1 MTAAR
6 TNSSEFMAPEVTN
19 TIYQRSLGVGLLFGV
34 ASLILAIFKDTREQ
48 FFHSYL
54 LSFMLWL
61 GVSLGSM
68 AILMIQ
74 HMTGGKWG
82 MVIRRQLEAAVR
94 CLPLMAIL
102 FVPIIVGMPYLYS
115 GDGQHHGWLNAEK
128 SDGHLYDLSQQ
139 YMTRGGSPQFLF
151 LNGYIAR
158 AVVYFAIWMIIAY
171 FLIRW
176 SREQDSPPV
185 VNPAPRFRRSAA
197 PGLILY
203 AFTISFAVIDWV
215 MSLSPPWISTIYGF
229 IFIVGEL
236 LSAICVMV
244 IVETILSKH
253 GPTSWLLKPKE
264 VHDHGKLILTFVMLW
279 AYFSFS
285 QLLIIWAGNLP
296 PEIKFFTRRLYSG
309 WQAVALVLVI
319 FHFAVPFLLLLSRSF
334 KREAK
339 TLVWLASWL
348 LFMRFVDLFWYIE
361 PNFNSTLA
369 WHWGYLLDIIVPV
382 AIGGLWF
389 AMFWRNLRSR
399 PLLPA
404 YDLHAQEFLE
414 YVGVGHD

>member
-185 VNPAPRFRRSAA
+185 VNPAPRFRRIAA

-203 AFTISFAVIDWV
+203 AFTI
-215 MSLSPPWISTIYGF
+215 
-229 IFIVGEL
+229 
-236 LSAICVMV
+236 
-244 IVETILSKH
+244 
-253 GPTSWLLKPKE
+253 
-264 VHDHGKLILTFVMLW
+264 
-279 AYFSFS
+279 
-285 QLLIIWAGNLP
+285 
-296 PEIKFFTRRLYSG
+296 
-309 WQAVALVLVI
+309 
-319 FHFAVPFLLLLSRSF
+319 
-334 KREAK
+334 
-339 TLVWLASWL
+339 
-348 LFMRFVDLFWYIE
+348 
-361 PNFNSTLA
+361 
-369 WHWGYLLDIIVPV
+369 
-382 AIGGLWF
+382 
-389 AMFWRNLRSR
+389 
-399 PLLPA
+399 
-404 YDLHAQEFLE
+404 
-414 YVGVGHD
+414 